1 MSVRVV
7 VAGDHQLV
15 LEAFAETLNGTNGLD
30 VVGLATTYEVVL
42 PAVERHR
49 PTVLLLGE
57 PTMGGKALRAATDVR
72 ARHPKCGV
80 ALMVGAATPAVVDRA
95 VAAGALGIVPKNARL
110 PQLIT
115 TLMGVAGGCL
125 TVDPALLRPP
135 TAGESA
141 LSVREMD
148 VLRLTMR
155 RHHGEGDHAAS
166 CISPRGPYGT
176 SPRRP
181 SRSSAAATGS
191 TRRASRASTDGC
203 ETGAARGR
211 TRSRPRHGV
220 CRGGASWCAAYGR
233 CSRAYGRCY
242 FSRQNSLIG

>member
-30 VVGLATTYEVVL
+30 VVGLATTYEAVL

-148 VLRLTMR
+148 VLRLTAGGATVKEIA
-155 RHHGEGDHAAS
+155 GELYLAA
-166 CISPRGPYGT
+166 GT
-176 SPRRP
+176 VRNLT
-181 SRSSAAATGS
+181 SAAIKKLGG
-191 TRRASRASTDGC
+191 RNRFD
-203 ETGAARGR
+203 AARIA
-211 TRSRPRHGV
+211 TEHG
-220 CRGGASWCAAYGR
+220 W
-233 CSRAYGRCY
+233 
-242 FSRQNSLIG
+242 L

>member
-30 VVGLATTYEVVL
+30 VVGLATTYEAVL

-135 TAGESA
+135 TTGESA

-148 VLRLTMR
+148 VLRLTAGGATVKEIA
-155 RHHGEGDHAAS
+155 GELYLAA
-166 CISPRGPYGT
+166 GT
-176 SPRRP
+176 VRNLT
-181 SRSSAAATGS
+181 SAAIKKLGG
-191 TRRASRASTDGC
+191 RNRFD
-203 ETGAARGR
+203 AARIA
-211 TRSRPRHGV
+211 SEHG
-220 CRGGASWCAAYGR
+220 W
-233 CSRAYGRCY
+233 
-242 FSRQNSLIG
+242 L

>member
-30 VVGLATTYEVVL
+30 VVGLATTYEAVL

-72 ARHPKCGV
+72 AQHPKCGV

-125 TVDPALLRPP
+125 TVDPALMRPP

-148 VLRLTMR
+148 VLRLTAGGATVKEIA
-155 RHHGEGDHAAS
+155 GELYLAA
-166 CISPRGPYGT
+166 GT
-176 SPRRP
+176 VRNLT
-181 SRSSAAATGS
+181 SAAIKKLGG
-191 TRRASRASTDGC
+191 RNRFD
-203 ETGAARGR
+203 AARIA
-211 TRSRPRHGV
+211 SEHG
-220 CRGGASWCAAYGR
+220 W
-233 CSRAYGRCY
+233 
-242 FSRQNSLIG
+242 L

>member
-30 VVGLATTYEVVL
+30 VVGLATTYEAVL

-72 ARHPKCGV
+72 AQHPKCGV

-125 TVDPALLRPP
+125 TVDPALMRPP
-135 TAGESA
+135 TTGESA

-148 VLRLTMR
+148 VLRLTAGGATVKEIA
-155 RHHGEGDHAAS
+155 GELYLAA
-166 CISPRGPYGT
+166 GT
-176 SPRRP
+176 VRNLT
-181 SRSSAAATGS
+181 SAAIKKLGG
-191 TRRASRASTDGC
+191 RNRFD
-203 ETGAARGR
+203 AARIA
-211 TRSRPRHGV
+211 SEHG
-220 CRGGASWCAAYGR
+220 W
-233 CSRAYGRCY
+233 
-242 FSRQNSLIG
+242 L

>member
-30 VVGLATTYEVVL
+30 VVGLATTYEAVL

-135 TAGESA
+135 TAGEPA

-148 VLRLTMR
+148 VLRLTAGGATVKEIA
-155 RHHGEGDHAAS
+155 GELYLAA
-166 CISPRGPYGT
+166 GT
-176 SPRRP
+176 VRNLT
-181 SRSSAAATGS
+181 SAAIKKLGG
-191 TRRASRASTDGC
+191 RNRFD
-203 ETGAARGR
+203 AARIA
-211 TRSRPRHGV
+211 SEHG
-220 CRGGASWCAAYGR
+220 W
-233 CSRAYGRCY
+233 
-242 FSRQNSLIG
+242 L

>member
-30 VVGLATTYEVVL
+30 VVGLATTYEAVL

-72 ARHPKCGV
+72 AQHPKCGV
-80 ALMVGAATPAVVDRA
+80 ALMVGAATPAAVDRA

-125 TVDPALLRPP
+125 TVDPALMRPP

-148 VLRLTMR
+148 VLRLTAGGATVKEIA
-155 RHHGEGDHAAS
+155 GELYLAA
-166 CISPRGPYGT
+166 GT
-176 SPRRP
+176 VRNLT
-181 SRSSAAATGS
+181 SAAIKKLGG
-191 TRRASRASTDGC
+191 RNRFD
-203 ETGAARGR
+203 AARIA
-211 TRSRPRHGV
+211 SEHG
-220 CRGGASWCAAYGR
+220 W
-233 CSRAYGRCY
+233 
-242 FSRQNSLIG
+242 L

>member
-7 VAGDHQLV
+7 VAGDYQLV

-30 VVGLATTYEVVL
+30 VVGLATTYEAVL

-148 VLRLTMR
+148 VLRLTAGGATVKEIA
-155 RHHGEGDHAAS
+155 GELYLAA
-166 CISPRGPYGT
+166 GT
-176 SPRRP
+176 VRNLT
-181 SRSSAAATGS
+181 SAAIKKLGG
-191 TRRASRASTDGC
+191 RNRFD
-203 ETGAARGR
+203 AARIA
-211 TRSRPRHGV
+211 SEHG
-220 CRGGASWCAAYGR
+220 W
-233 CSRAYGRCY
+233 
-242 FSRQNSLIG
+242 L

>member
-15 LEAFAETLNGTNGLD
+15 LEAFAETLNGTDGLD
-30 VVGLATTYEVVL
+30 VVGLATTYEAVL

-148 VLRLTMR
+148 VLRLTAGGATVKEIA
-155 RHHGEGDHAAS
+155 GELYLAA
-166 CISPRGPYGT
+166 GT
-176 SPRRP
+176 VRNLT
-181 SRSSAAATGS
+181 SAAIKKLGG
-191 TRRASRASTDGC
+191 RNRFD
-203 ETGAARGR
+203 AARIA
-211 TRSRPRHGV
+211 SEHG
-220 CRGGASWCAAYGR
+220 W
-233 CSRAYGRCY
+233 
-242 FSRQNSLIG
+242 L

>member
-30 VVGLATTYEVVL
+30 VVGLATTYEAVL

-148 VLRLTMR
+148 VLRLTAGGATVKEIA
-155 RHHGEGDHAAS
+155 GELYLAA
-166 CISPRGPYGT
+166 GT
-176 SPRRP
+176 VRNLT
-181 SRSSAAATGS
+181 SAAIKKLGG
-191 TRRASRASTDGC
+191 RNRFD
-203 ETGAARGR
+203 AARIA
-211 TRSRPRHGV
+211 SEHG
-220 CRGGASWCAAYGR
+220 W
-233 CSRAYGRCY
+233 
-242 FSRQNSLIG
+242 L

>member
-30 VVGLATTYEVVL
+30 VVGLATTYEAVL

-72 ARHPKCGV
+72 SRHPRCGV

-95 VAAGALGIVPKNARL
+95 VAAGALGIVPKNARM

-125 TVDPALLRPP
+125 TVDPALMRPP

-148 VLRLTMR
+148 VLRLTAGGATVKEIA
-155 RHHGEGDHAAS
+155 GELYLAA
-166 CISPRGPYGT
+166 GT
-176 SPRRP
+176 VRNLT
-181 SRSSAAATGS
+181 SAAIKKLGG
-191 TRRASRASTDGC
+191 RNRFD
-203 ETGAARGR
+203 AARIA
-211 TRSRPRHGV
+211 SEHG
-220 CRGGASWCAAYGR
+220 W
-233 CSRAYGRCY
+233 
-242 FSRQNSLIG
+242 L

>member
-1 MSVRVV
+1 MV

-30 VVGLATTYEVVL
+30 VVGLATTYEAVL

-72 ARHPKCGV
+72 AQHPKCGV

-125 TVDPALLRPP
+125 TVDPALMRPP

-148 VLRLTMR
+148 VLRLTAGGATVKEIA
-155 RHHGEGDHAAS
+155 GELYLAA
-166 CISPRGPYGT
+166 GT
-176 SPRRP
+176 VRNLT
-181 SRSSAAATGS
+181 SAAIKKLGG
-191 TRRASRASTDGC
+191 RNRFD
-203 ETGAARGR
+203 AARIA
-211 TRSRPRHGV
+211 SEHG
-220 CRGGASWCAAYGR
+220 W
-233 CSRAYGRCY
+233 
-242 FSRQNSLIG
+242 L